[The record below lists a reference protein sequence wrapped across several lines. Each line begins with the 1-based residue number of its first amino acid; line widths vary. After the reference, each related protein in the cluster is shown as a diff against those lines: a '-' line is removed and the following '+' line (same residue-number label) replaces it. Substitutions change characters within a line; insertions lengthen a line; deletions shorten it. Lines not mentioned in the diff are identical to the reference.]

1 MHPDVVFENFTR
13 ILIHIIFS
21 CFVQDNHDNDEVI
34 QAFCTGE
41 WRNLMCYLL
50 PQLALNIISISTV
63 NCARIFFP
71 LRLKLWH
78 VIENCE
84 HLTANEAAKNNKS
97 WFKNSL

>member
-1 MHPDVVFENFTR
+1 
-13 ILIHIIFS
+13 
-21 CFVQDNHDNDEVI
+21 
-34 QAFCTGE
+34 
-41 WRNLMCYLL
+41 MCYLL

-97 WFKNSL
+97 